1 MSETYTV
8 SFHHGTTAV
17 IGHNVR
23 DPKFV
28 RREAHIDPNGI
39 HETWV
44 NRQIEDAYKEFF
56 GEALA
61 AYNARQKRADRRI
74 DDYLKHVRA
83 NPKLHDRYEFIAQIG
98 NEKNHPDEKTARA
111 ILKEYHEDFIRRN
124 GDSLKVIGAYYHA
137 DEIGGC
143 PHIHEDYVPVARA
156 ERDKGKRQTGL
167 DVRNNLT
174 AALKELGYEARS
186 EDNTDRGINQKTGK
200 PYKKLV
206 TAEMQFQAAE
216 REALA
221 SIARK
226 HGFEI
231 EQPGRSPDEYCSS
244 RQLRQARDI
253 RMQNEA
259 RSEMLDLQETQLAGK
274 ELLIKNANRRADDR
288 LKDAENREKAVAD
301 REKAV
306 SERESGVQG
315 KLKDIE
321 TREKQLN
328 DRADTLEK
336 KENAVADV
344 SARLQKSVSA
354 HKQRLEEYKNFKD
367 MYTPERKRIEAL
379 IHEQRR
385 PEVLD
390 ELCKII
396 PKFFRDVDGF
406 AYALKQQVYNLQ
418 NLTQDRP
425 EAGIEL

>member
-306 SERESGVQG
+306 SERESGV
-315 KLKDIE
+315 K

-328 DRADTLEK
+328 DWADTLTK
-336 KENAVADV
+336 KENTVADV

-354 HKQRLEEYKNFKD
+354 HKQQLEVYKNFKD

>member
-186 EDNTDRGINQKTGK
+186 EDDTDRGINQKTGK

-244 RQLRQARDI
+244 RQLLQARDI

-306 SERESGVQG
+306 SERESGV
-315 KLKDIE
+315 K

-328 DRADTLEK
+328 DWADTLTK
-336 KENAVADV
+336 KENTVADV

-354 HKQRLEEYKNFKD
+354 HKQQLEVYKNFKD

>member
-44 NRQIEDAYKEFF
+44 SRQIEDAYKEFF
-56 GEALA
+56 EEALA

-186 EDNTDRGINQKTGK
+186 EDDTDRGINQKTGK

-288 LKDAENREKAVAD
+288 LKDAENREKAVTDRENTVAD
-301 REKAV
+301 REKSLQAEYEGFEYGFKKLV
-306 SERESGVQG
+306 DEYKADRQKLDAEIKGWVNFRPEKSQARHEVEKIICGSGNG
-315 KLKDIE
+315 SPEEFKKLKNW
-321 TREKQLN
+321 L
-328 DRADTLEK
+328 
-336 KENAVADV
+336 
-344 SARLQKSVSA
+344 
-354 HKQRLEEYKNFKD
+354 
-367 MYTPERKRIEAL
+367 
-379 IHEQRR
+379 
-385 PEVLD
+385 
-390 ELCKII
+390 
-396 PKFFRDVDGF
+396 PKMMMEHDSFI
-406 AYALKQQVYNLQ
+406 YALKKTIRDLQ
-418 NLTQDRP
+418 NVTRDEPDIGL
-425 EAGIEL
+425 GY